1 MLLLHIITERI
12 TEDNPFGLS
21 EGKVKLMRKRKNVYN
36 ATLDLN
42 WSNTYSEEQQRS
54 EWLSASNILWNMEKE
69 GQITKKELENAI
81 PEYMKK
87 ENYPRKDIMKMKSV
101 RDYDKTV
108 SFCITAYLLNK
119 GYDYSPSKEYMNN
132 TIQSLVNKKYEK
144 VTVTRSKPVKID
156 SFTVMLELIESLETN
171 ITAKV
176 TDFTKEFANKGCSTE
191 VAKRLHSIYEP
202 LYIEYT
208 EAYSGNKEVLEGY
221 SQYNKR
227 DFKILCKW
235 YKALLE
241 TLEEIQK
248 KKVSTTVRKSKP
260 KTPSQLVKKLK
271 YMKKFDELSLTS
283 FNPEYIIGAKCVTL
297 YNTKTRVFTVLIGNS
312 LSVTGTTIQNFD
324 DEKSFSKVLRTPFQ
338 QLKKLTEG
346 TKLRIL
352 KEFEEINTKG
362 KLPSGRVN
370 DQMILVSVYKK

>member
-1 MLLLHIITERI
+1 
-12 TEDNPFGLS
+12 
-21 EGKVKLMRKRKNVYN
+21 MRKRKNVYN

-87 ENYPRKDIMKMKSV
+87 ENYPRKDIMKMKGV
-101 RDYDKTV
+101 KDYDKTV

-119 GYDYSPSKEYMNN
+119 GYDYFPSKEYLNN
-132 TIQSLVNKKYEK
+132 TIQSLVNKKYEN

-156 SFTVMLELIESLETN
+156 SFAVMLELIESLETN

-176 TDFTKEFANKGCSTE
+176 PDFTKEFANKGCSTE

-297 YNTKTRVFTVLIGNS
+297 YNTKTRVFTVLVGNS

-352 KEFEEINTKG
+352 KEFEEITTKG